1 VAGDFEGKEEEKESE
16 GEDEREEEVYEYIWV
31 VLTSCFACILICWL
45 SLFYKSPTLSQ
56 ETLYPFL
63 SFISRG

>member
-1 VAGDFEGKEEEKESE
+1 V
-16 GEDEREEEVYEYIWV
+16 YIWV

-56 ETLYPFL
+56 ETLYTFL
-63 SFISRG
+63 SFISRGWNTIHYIWIETWEPREPKI